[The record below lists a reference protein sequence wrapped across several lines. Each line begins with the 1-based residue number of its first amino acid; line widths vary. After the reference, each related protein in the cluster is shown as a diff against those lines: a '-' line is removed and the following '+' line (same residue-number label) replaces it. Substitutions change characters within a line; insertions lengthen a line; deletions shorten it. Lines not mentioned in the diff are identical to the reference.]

1 MRVTENG
8 LQLGFMCSSDSES
21 QELRMALWLWRSLLS
36 FEFTHILVK
45 MSRWKCLR
53 KYSISINLYLI
64 PDLSSKPQTP
74 IGLGF
79 FAKNYMLIIWTWLYT
94 GISSLVQCFM
104 KMNIIRQPSFGIQ
117 WQITEVYIHTMNNI
131 TSHSVVFEN
140 VHLQPEISQ
149 VQNTDQIN
157 IKNAIYWKKKRASNT
172 YRWCIFVCLYNTNI
186 NIARINIS

>member
-1 MRVTENG
+1 VRVTENG

-45 MSRWKCLR
+45 MSQWKCLR

-64 PDLSSKPQTP
+64 PDLSSKPNWT
-74 IGLGF
+74 GF

-104 KMNIIRQPSFGIQ
+104 KMNIIRQPSFGIL

-157 IKNAIYWKKKRASNT
+157 IKNAIYWKRTEQVTPTDDVSSSV
-172 YRWCIFVCLYNTNI
+172 CITQT
-186 NIARINIS
+186 

>member
-21 QELRMALWLWRSLLS
+21 QELRMALWFWRSLLS

-64 PDLSSKPQTP
+64 HIYPQNLKPQ
-74 IGLGF
+74 LDWVF

-157 IKNAIYWKKKRASNT
+157 IKNAIYWKKNSASNT

-186 NIARINIS
+186 NTARINIS

>member
-1 MRVTENG
+1 MKMFTKIQY
-8 LQLGFMCSSDSES
+8 LHQFISDP
-21 QELRMALWLWRSLLS
+21 R
-36 FEFTHILVK
+36 FILK
-45 MSRWKCLR
+45 TSNPNW
-53 KYSISINLYLI
+53 
-64 PDLSSKPQTP
+64 T
-74 IGLGF
+74 GF

-131 TSHSVVFEN
+131 TSHSVVLEN